1 MSLLEANKRFVMARK
16 MFHPVHGMSKVF
28 NGSGNGNGANGLL
41 EHPPK
46 KIVKPPAVAPSSDV
60 KESQVTFQTVEG
72 VKLRGTPVRVTRHSV
87 VFELYNPGIAPRL
100 SEVLGEFRIILQGR
114 VIYSGRAV
122 VRSVVDVGSKAVCEA
137 TLDDARWLDISAD
150 LIAKCDNQLVEE
162 FDAFVKE
169 WQKLYKVLPEFKE
182 AVTDIKMFLTDLR
195 IWLDQI
201 ELGIHSQPEHSRTQL
216 EQAVIK
222 KLSPKI
228 ILLINGLFER
238 FEIIAA
244 RLDEETRFAHRI
256 YIQRQLHPMVL
267 CAPFAHRAYQKPLG
281 YAGDYE
287 MVNMMTRNPQ
297 EGASLFAKIFN
308 VWLLQ
313 QGSAAA
319 HRNRLM
325 YLTKCIEA
333 ETFRVSRTG
342 NKARIFDFACGPAV
356 EVQQFLDYSPLS
368 EQVEFTLTDFDNE
381 TLAYTQKAINDTK
394 GRLGWQTS
402 VQFQKKAVH
411 QLIKDSQ
418 KLVAAENRAK
428 DEYDFIYCAGLFDYL
443 NDYTCKQLIK
453 IFHQRLAPG
462 GLLVVT
468 NVTPLTSNRGS
479 LELILDWH
487 LIYRDAAQLEQL
499 CSDIIPKEKVRVK
512 SDKTGINIFLEAR
525 KSNGEE

>member
-1 MSLLEANKRFVMARK
+1 
-16 MFHPVHGMSKVF
+16 MFHPVHEMSKAF
-28 NGSGNGNGANGLL
+28 NGNGNGNGMNGLL
-41 EHPPK
+41 EQPPK
-46 KIVKPPAVAPSSDV
+46 KAAKPPAIAPSSDI
-60 KESQVTFQTVEG
+60 KESQVTFQTMEG
-72 VKLRGTPVRVTRHSV
+72 VKLCGTPVRVTRHGV

-100 SEVLGEFRIILQGR
+100 SEVLGDFQILLQGQA
-114 VIYSGRAV
+114 VYSGRAV
-122 VRSVVDVGSKAVCEA
+122 VRSVVDAGSKAVCEA
-137 TLDDARWLDISAD
+137 TLDDARWLDVSAD
-150 LIAKCDNQLVEE
+150 LIAKCDNQLVEK

-195 IWLDQI
+195 IWLDQV
-201 ELGIHSQPEHSRTQL
+201 ELGIHSQPEHSRAQL

-228 ILLINGLFER
+228 IPLINGLFER

-244 RLDEETRFAHRI
+244 RLTEETRLAHRI
-256 YIQRQLHPMVL
+256 YIQRQLHPIVL

-287 MVNMMTRNPQ
+287 MVNMIARNAV

-308 VWLLQ
+308 VWLIQ

-342 NKARIFDFACGPAV
+342 NRARIFNFACGPAV

-368 EQVEFTLTDFDNE
+368 EQVEFTLSDFDSE
-381 TLAYTQKAINDTK
+381 TLTHTQKAINDIK
-394 GRLGWQTS
+394 QRWGWQTS

-411 QLIKDSQ
+411 QLIKESQ
-418 KLVAAENRAK
+418 KSVATGNGIRG
-428 DEYDFIYCAGLFDYL
+428 EYDFIYCAGLFDYL
-443 NDYTCKQLIK
+443 NDYTSKLLIK
-453 IFHQRLAPG
+453 IFHQQLAPG
-462 GLLVVT
+462 GLLVIT

-479 LELILDWH
+479 LELILDWN
-487 LIYRDAAQLEQL
+487 LIYRNAAQLEQL
-499 CSDIIPKEKVRVK
+499 CSDIISKEKVRVK